1 MEKSDQQ
8 GSKSVEKRALSTKIH
23 RVYFKWVSIFYF
35 KFDRILILKG
45 ETMNNEKRPPSNM
58 VKKKRRKR
66 REKREEE

>member
-58 VKKKRRKR
+58 VKEKRRKR